1 MRATTIVILG
11 SLIGACSGAPT
22 QADTQRDGTS
32 LVGKLGTIVQSVTL
46 TPSSPTSGETVQIRS
61 VVANGG
67 SAAVVLDSRICGL
80 DYGGSLELVWPPG
93 IGKCGGYSSH
103 GELAPGDSVVTYDLM
118 RVDSPPGRHRLR
130 VRHAISPEAWA
141 ELSVE
146 VRAP

>member
-1 MRATTIVILG
+1 MRATTILILG
-11 SLIGACSGAPT
+11 SLIAGCRDAPT
-22 QADTQRDGTS
+22 QADTLSDGTS
-32 LVGKLGTIVQSVTL
+32 LVGRFGHVVQTVTL
-46 TPSSPTSGETVQIRS
+46 TPASPASGETVQIRS
-61 VVANGG
+61 VVANSG

-80 DYGGSLELVWPPG
+80 DYGGSLELEWPPG
-93 IGKCGGYSSH
+93 IAKCAGYSSH

-118 RVDSPPGRHRLR
+118 RVDSPPGRHRLL